1 MVRVIEILWK
11 KDWFW
16 RDRAGWA
23 VPDAEAELQ
32 YFFSDESLKNAPRN
46 LRGDSAKKIIEQFE
60 ELVAQNNL
68 IRWWGPRCG
77 GTSDK
82 VFLLRFSEDGWDIP
96 WELLVALIETRE
108 SHPSICIA
116 RSAGDIKPVAL
127 NAFNRPLRTL
137 ILRGDDGASLGLGR
151 KLNLADELRRI
162 DEAWAELEVSAQQR
176 IERPIV
182 KPAQEST
189 LGTLLLEL
197 EPHIIWF
204 SGHGR
209 STPSTDLYFADRKWV
224 SVAKLGDII
233 KRSGTPP
240 LYGVFWACDSG
251 RAEPEI
257 ANARPTVSPPI
268 FEALRLA
275 GLLSVLAMQSPI
287 RDRSAK
293 VMAADLFRFLASGL
307 PLEKA
312 AARARANLL
321 AEPQDKST
329 LDWACPV
336 VWCAGQPVEK
346 LEWNRPLPALAQLQL
361 LGRQILRWNLS
372 SPSALEG
379 PTTEDE
385 RRRAEAWYSS
395 SLTWVRA
402 EFVEELANRKR
413 LDLEHQISWVRTLQA
428 VQRATEFHVIAVEL
442 TSSQCEE
449 DLRKWAEGVYS
460 RITWGDVPDEFIET
474 LNYIKA
480 GQVVDGWRRLCTMGN
495 AFVAIAAPLPY
506 MSPSWLW
513 EPLLEEGGANFT
525 ILTDQVP
532 PEPTTD
538 QANTW
543 EYDVMDAEMRAE
555 AIESAVESAPRLA
568 RAVATLSTPLRR
580 SRIEVPADQTEGVMR
595 LDAWAEGA
603 DLLVET
609 AAGPVMI
616 ALARRYISAKMNED
630 ERRLAHKDC
639 VAMLGHP
646 DLELTEKI
654 RERRLYH
661 LMNAGMPDTC
671 VIEAGELCNLY
682 AAGERPLAVIEVTNQ
697 LGKHKLV
704 LPQSARLAVAW
715 AHLRLGEVG
724 KSEYWLKNIH
734 PHTPLEEAWKH
745 AIRAEIN
752 KSKGFVN
759 SKEAALTEIEA
770 AIKLCHEAAAAG
782 PNYTAQRMLRRYE
795 QDRARILQYLF
806 YANLSVVADEYEK
819 LIEAWRGEPDA
830 ALDIAT
836 VKRNYAE
843 LLLAG
848 DKAAFQRAQDMLE
861 DAERLSRQNPQS
873 SILSE
878 VLYMKAKAAELAGD
892 RTKAMHTL
900 QECQNAA
907 LQSGHG
913 MMWAI
918 AENRRFWKYD
928 TASRVESFS
937 IEKWDE
943 IVRRLRSYP
952 LHGWAVRT
960 LIDGQLRV
968 ARYMAATSD
977 PAGALGRL
985 NACDDLLGRNPSFS
999 RGSDRF
1005 RIAATAAGQ
1014 QLLSERQG
1022 TGASYWSDFLGQ
1034 YEWTASWLAE
1044 NSYSGPAD
1052 VWERVT

>member
-1 MVRVIEILWK
+1 VIEILWK
-11 KDWFW
+11 KDWW
-16 RDRAGWA
+16 WKGQTGWA
-23 VPDAEAELQ
+23 VPGPEKEIH
-32 YFFSDESLKNAPRN
+32 YFFPDDSLRDAPRN
-46 LRGDSAKKIIEQFE
+46 LRGDSAKKILEQFE
-60 ELVAQNNL
+60 DLVSQNNL
-68 IRWWGPRCG
+68 IRWWGPQCG

-82 VFLLRFSEDGWDIP
+82 VFLLRFSEGGWDIP
-96 WELLVALIETRE
+96 WELLVALIDTRE

-116 RSAGDIKPVAL
+116 RSTGDIKTVAL
-127 NAFNRPLRTL
+127 SAFNSPLRTL
-137 ILRGDDGASLGLGR
+137 LLRGNDGATLGPGR
-151 KLNLADELRRI
+151 KLDLQGEIGRI
-162 DEAWAELEVSAQQR
+162 DEAWAELEVSARQR
-176 IERPIV
+176 IARPII
-182 KPAQEST
+182 KPAQTST
-189 LGTLLLEL
+189 LGALLSEL
-197 EPHIIWF
+197 KPHIIWF

-209 STPSTDLYFADRKWV
+209 STTSTDLYFADKEWV
-224 SVAKLGDII
+224 NVTKLGDII
-233 KRSGTPP
+233 KQSGAPP

-251 RAEPEI
+251 RSESEI
-257 ANARPTVSPPI
+257 MNAPPTVSPPI
-268 FEALRLA
+268 FEALRSA
-275 GLLSVLAMQSPI
+275 GLLSVLAMQSPV

-346 LEWNRPLPALAQLQL
+346 LEWDSPVPALAQLQL
-361 LGRQILRWNLS
+361 LGRQMLRWNLS
-372 SPSALEG
+372 SPSVLEG
-379 PTTEDE
+379 STTEGE
-385 RRRAEAWYSS
+385 QRRAEAWFSS

-402 EFVEELANRKR
+402 EFVEELAGRKR

-428 VQRATEFHVIAVEL
+428 VQRATELHVVAVEL
-442 TSSQCEE
+442 TSSRCEE

-460 RITWGDVPDEFIET
+460 RIIWGDVPDEIIET

-480 GQVVDGWRRLCTMGN
+480 GQVVDGWQRLCAMSN
-495 AFVAIAAPLPY
+495 AFIAIAAPLPY

-513 EPLLEEGGANFT
+513 EPLLEEGGARFT
-525 ILTDQVP
+525 ILTDQAP
-532 PEPTTD
+532 PEPAAD
-538 QANTW
+538 PAKTW
-543 EYDVMDAEMRAE
+543 EYDAIDAEMRAE
-555 AIESAVESAPRLA
+555 AIESAVDRAPRLA
-568 RAVATLSTPLRR
+568 RALATLSTPLRR
-580 SRIEVPADQTEGVMR
+580 SRIEVLPDQLGGVMR
-595 LDAWAEGA
+595 LADWAEGE

-609 AAGPVMI
+609 AAGPVMV
-616 ALARRYISAKMNED
+616 AAARRFIFAKMNED
-630 ERRLAHKDC
+630 ERQLAHKDC

-661 LMNAGMPDTC
+661 LMKAGMPDTG

-682 AAGERPLAVIEVTNQ
+682 AARERPLAVIEVMNQ
-697 LGKHKLV
+697 MGEYKLV

-734 PHTPLEEAWKH
+734 PHAPLEEAWKH
-745 AIRAEIN
+745 AIKAEVN
-752 KSKGFVN
+752 KSKGFAN
-759 SKEAALTEIEA
+759 SKEAALAEIEA

-782 PNYTAQRMLRRYE
+782 PNYAAQRMLRRYQ

-806 YANLSVVADEYEK
+806 YANPGAVAGEYEK
-819 LIEAWRGEPDA
+819 LIEAWREEPDA
-830 ALDIAT
+830 ALDMAT

-843 LLLAG
+843 LLLTRDG
-848 DKAAFQRAQDMLE
+848 DDLQRARDMLE

-878 VLYMKAKAAELAGD
+878 VLYMKAKAAELADD
-892 RTKAMHTL
+892 RTEALHAL
-900 QECQNAA
+900 EECQKAA
-907 LQSGHG
+907 LRSGHG

-918 AENRRFWKYD
+918 AENRRFWNYD
-928 TASRVESFS
+928 TASHAGNFS

-943 IVRRLRSYP
+943 IVRRLRAYP

-968 ARYMAATSD
+968 ARYLESISD
-977 PAGALGRL
+977 PAGARGRL
-985 NACDDLLGRNPSFS
+985 SACDDLLRRNPSFNG
-999 RGSDRF
+999 GSDRF
-1005 RIAATAAGQ
+1005 RLAATAAGQ

-1022 TGASYWSDFLGQ
+1022 ADAVYWSAFLAGHT
-1034 YEWTASWLAE
+1034 WATSWLAE
-1044 NSYSGPAD
+1044 NSYSGPVD
-1052 VWERVT
+1052 LWERVR